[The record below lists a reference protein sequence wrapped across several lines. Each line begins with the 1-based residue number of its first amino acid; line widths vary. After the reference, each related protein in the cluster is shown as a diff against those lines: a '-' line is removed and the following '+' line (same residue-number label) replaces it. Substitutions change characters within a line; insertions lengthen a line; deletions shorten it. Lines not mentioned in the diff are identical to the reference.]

1 MLGRQIISFYLKVQ
15 YFKVCRICVDDLF
28 KIMLINRNFVDQ
40 IITGDCKIVLL
51 EIPADS
57 VQLTITSPPYR
68 NAIDYNLHVSGKGQ
82 YFRGKTKIGT
92 SAYLDDMS
100 EIFNNYIYRA
110 TKEGGYCCIV
120 IGNEVVSGTILPL
133 PHMLLSKIV
142 QPAGNWSLHEEIIWH
157 KVTGGTNR
165 YGSFVINPYP
175 KYYRANIMHEFVLVL
190 RKGDVTSGRTNKGET
205 LPATHE
211 EWTKEIANSIWHV
224 PPVPPGFID
233 HPCPFP
239 EEIPYRLMKLYSY
252 ENDVILDPF
261 NGSGQTTKVAFN
273 FNRRYIGI
281 EVMEQYNR
289 LALSRLAKEKIHIR
303 PEALIAKWKKIPSHY
318 KHLG

>member
-1 MLGRQIISFYLKVQ
+1 M
-15 YFKVCRICVDDLF
+15 
-28 KIMLINRNFVDQ
+28 IMFLHKNFVDQ
-40 IITGDCKIVLL
+40 IITGDCKNVLL
-51 EIPADS
+51 EIPS
-57 VQLTITSPPYR
+57 NSIQLTITSPPYR
-68 NAIDYNLHVSGKGQ
+68 NAIDYDMHVSGSGE
-82 YFRGKTKIGT
+82 YYRGKTRIGT

-100 EIFNNYIYRA
+100 EIFNNRIYRA

-120 IGNEVVSGTILPL
+120 IGNEVVNGTLLPL

-142 QPAGNWSLHEEIIWH
+142 QPSGNWNLHEEIIWH

-190 RKGDVTSGRTNKGET
+190 RKGDVTSGRTQRSEM

-211 EWTKEIANSIWHV
+211 EWTKEIANSIWHI
-224 PPVPPGFID
+224 PPVPPGYIE

-261 NGSGQTTKVAFN
+261 NGSGQTTKVAFH
-273 FNRRYIGI
+273 FHRHYIGI
-281 EVMEQYNR
+281 EVMEQYNT
-289 LALSRLAKEKIHIR
+289 LASSRLAKEKMHIR
-303 PEALIAKWKKIPSHY
+303 PEAVIANWKKIPSHY
-318 KHLG
+318 KN